1 MDFNILSGEL
11 LRILQ
16 GFPEIHLGIVFGS
29 FASGTATLQSDIDL
43 AVAANGPLTS
53 ERKIELMNAVSV
65 ALGRETDLVDLTTAT
80 GTVFKQALSYGR
92 VILKKD
98 PVKLAR
104 ILSRLVYEEE
114 NFQKMRRKL
123 MEKRR
128 KAAFDVA

>member
-1 MDFNILSGEL
+1 MDFDILSGKL
-11 LRILQ
+11 LKILQ

-29 FASGTATLQSDIDL
+29 FASGTATPQSDIDL

-80 GTVFKQALSYGR
+80 GTVFKQALSHGR

-123 MEKRR
+123 MAKRR